1 MRDYVQSVIQQH
13 DAVNEELKS
22 ANEEIL
28 SSNEELRSTNEE
40 LETAKEELQSLNEEL
55 VTVNEQLLHQNQQL
69 TRVGDDM
76 TNLLGS
82 ANVPMVAVG
91 VDLRIR
97 WFTPAA
103 GKSLSLLGADVGR
116 PIGGL
121 RSVLELSDLEALI
134 TGVMD
139 SVRAEQREVRDK
151 DGHWYSLHIRP
162 YRTAEN
168 KIDGAV
174 VVLADIDAAK
184 RAELSLKESGDY
196 AQSIVDTAREPFL
209 ILGSDLRVISANRSF
224 YATFRVVPEE
234 TKGQLVYELGN
245 GQWGIPSLRTLLEH
259 VLPGN
264 HPFEDFEIEHE
275 FPGIGRRVMVLNARG
290 VRPSEGAP
298 QSILLAFQDLTA
310 YRRAEA
316 ELRVSLERFRFVT
329 ESLPLVIFTARPD
342 GNVDHF
348 NRHWSEFTGLSTG
361 SVEDPSWGQFVHPDD
376 MEETVRRWRRSIG
389 TGEPFQ
395 LEHRLRRADGVY
407 HWHLTRANALRDAGG
422 DVLIWTGSSTDIE
435 DQKRSENALKEAD
448 HYKDEFLAMLAHE
461 LRNPLAAL
469 ECGLTL
475 LATSCDEAGRVWA
488 LRAAEHQVR
497 LLTRMVDDLLDISR
511 ITRGSFQLRRE
522 LVRPA
527 ELIDQAVDTVRH
539 LAEERGQ
546 SLDVATAPD
555 LPQLD
560 ADPARL
566 EQVLCNLLTN
576 AIKFTP
582 QGGRIEL
589 SAVADG
595 NELVLKVRDSGIGIS
610 RDFLPQVFELFAQAD
625 KSSGRGRGGLGIGLA
640 LVKAIIELH
649 GGSVEARSEGLEKG
663 CEMIVRLPTV
673 EAVVALVP
681 DRASPEPILGGDR
694 VPELRRVLV
703 VDDNLQ
709 YAEGLRRLLE
719 SAGHVVQICADGL
732 AALSQAPEFGP
743 DVILL
748 DLGLPGLDGYEVA
761 RQMRDDRS
769 LDRAAIV
776 VISGYASEEDRRHS
790 SEVGVDE
797 HLAKPVRFGE
807 LLGVIERIRR

>member
-1 MRDYVQSVIQQH
+1 MAREGLLLPLRDALSECREEGGPVRRTGVQVRGAGAILETDLRVIPIKPYGSGERCLLVLFEAPGRAPEGASGSPAGTTGPGSPAHRLPGPSSNSATSGDVGRPPIPDDRQVDRLRQELDGMRDYVQSVIQQH

-435 DQKRSENALKEAD
+435 DQKR
-448 HYKDEFLAMLAHE
+448 
-461 LRNPLAAL
+461 LRERIERGRSLQGRVPGHARPRAAQP
-469 ECGLTL
+469 
-475 LATSCDEAGRVWA
+475 AGRA
-488 LRAAEHQVR
+488 GMRTDAARDV
-497 LLTRMVDDLLDISR
+497 
-511 ITRGSFQLRRE
+511 LRRGRARLGFE
-522 LVRPA
+522 GGRAP
-527 ELIDQAVDTVRH
+527 
-539 LAEERGQ
+539 G
-546 SLDVATAPD
+546 ATA
-555 LPQLD
+555 D
-560 ADPARL
+560 AH
-566 EQVLCNLLTN
+566 
-576 AIKFTP
+576 
-582 QGGRIEL
+582 GR
-589 SAVADG
+589 
-595 NELVLKVRDSGIGIS
+595 
-610 RDFLPQVFELFAQAD
+610 
-625 KSSGRGRGGLGIGLA
+625 
-640 LVKAIIELH
+640 
-649 GGSVEARSEGLEKG
+649 
-663 CEMIVRLPTV
+663 
-673 EAVVALVP
+673 
-681 DRASPEPILGGDR
+681 
-694 VPELRRVLV
+694 
-703 VDDNLQ
+703 
-709 YAEGLRRLLE
+709 
-719 SAGHVVQICADGL
+719 
-732 AALSQAPEFGP
+732 
-743 DVILL
+743 
-748 DLGLPGLDGYEVA
+748 
-761 RQMRDDRS
+761 
-769 LDRAAIV
+769 
-776 VISGYASEEDRRHS
+776 
-790 SEVGVDE
+790 
-797 HLAKPVRFGE
+797 
-807 LLGVIERIRR
+807 